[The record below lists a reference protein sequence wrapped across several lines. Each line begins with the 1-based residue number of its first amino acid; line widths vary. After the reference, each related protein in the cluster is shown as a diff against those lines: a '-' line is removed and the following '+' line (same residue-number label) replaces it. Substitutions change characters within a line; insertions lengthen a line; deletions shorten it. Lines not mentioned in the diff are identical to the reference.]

1 MQRNR
6 LAGWMIL
13 PLALAAVVLTSAC
26 GTAAPTTASATT
38 KPVKVEKVDGSPISR
53 IILTDQAAK
62 RLDLR
67 TEEIRDI
74 QQGDAKRAM
83 PYAAIVYDLKGGAWA
98 YTATEPLTFV
108 RQAVSVDKIQGNV
121 AYLKDGPPAGT
132 QVVTVG
138 VAELYGAEFGVG
150 K

>member
-1 MQRNR
+1 MQRNHYW
-6 LAGWMIL
+6 LIL
-13 PLALAAVVLTSAC
+13 SLALTTTMLLSAC
-26 GTAAPTTASATT
+26 ASGTSSTSSAT
-38 KPVKVEKVDGSPISR
+38 KPVKVEKVDGSPVSR
-53 IILTDQAAK
+53 IILTDQGAK

-74 QQGDAKRAM
+74 QEGGAARRAM
-83 PYAAIVYDLKGGAWA
+83 PYAAIVYDLKGAAWA
-98 YTATEPLTFV
+98 YTATEPLTYV
-108 RQAVSVDKIQGNV
+108 RQGVTVDTIKGNV
-121 AYLKDGPPAGT
+121 AYLKDGPPPGT